1 MANVLMVLAVQ
12 GCAGTASV
20 ISPGQQQSLQSLS
33 LFNPDASPRFVAD
46 LACSGNDVSCRTVE
60 NAFYAWARDRHV
72 QLRTVESGDAAF
84 SGGQPAHRPNPALPY
99 RLAIRVAPL
108 IIPSFDES
116 GGGHGD
122 MRNGT
127 VYTPP
132 KVGYTATIRVVDAA
146 TGKSLRALPVHD
158 QQDAAYKS
166 DAGKYFRA
174 EMNVLIGSFDPA
186 YRAMQQK

>member
-1 MANVLMVLAVQ
+1 M
-12 GCAGTASV
+12 
-20 ISPGQQQSLQSLS
+20 
-33 LFNPDASPRFVAD
+33 
-46 LACSGNDVSCRTVE
+46 
-60 NAFYAWARDRHV
+60 
-72 QLRTVESGDAAF
+72 
-84 SGGQPAHRPNPALPY
+84 PY

-122 MRNGT
+122 MRTGT

-146 TGKSLRALPVHD
+146 TGKLLQALPVHD

-166 DAGKYFRA
+166 GVGKYLRA
-174 EMNVLIGSFDPA
+174 EMSVLIGSFDPA
-186 YRAMQQK
+186 YRALQQK